1 MAYTIEE
8 EQELNELKAWWKEN
22 YKSLILAVVLG
33 AGGVFGWNFWQS
45 HQLTQKQTL
54 SAQYEQL
61 IYSQQEQAKL
71 DEFVKANNKTAYATL
86 LLLDQARKAVEQQ
99 DFMKAET
106 LLKDALAQSPDE
118 ILSSVSALR
127 LATVQFQLGQFDVS
141 LHTLTQVKNATWHS
155 AKALLTG
162 DIQLAR
168 GDKEAAKAS
177 YEQAQKDA
185 TPLEQQWIQVRL
197 NNL

>member
-22 YKSLILAVVLG
+22 YKSLLLAVILG
-33 AGGVFGWNFWQS
+33 VGGVTGWNFWQS
-45 HQLTQKQTL
+45 YQTSKKQTL

-61 IYSQQEQAKL
+61 IYSQSEQANI

-86 LLLDQARKAVEQQ
+86 LLLEQGRKLVQQQ
-99 DFMKAET
+99 DFVQAEVQ
-106 LLKDALAQSPDE
+106 LKEALAQSPDE
-118 ILSSVSALR
+118 ILSSIAALR
-127 LATVQFQLGQFDVS
+127 LAAVQFQLNQFDVA
-141 LHTLTQVKNATWHS
+141 LQTLAQVKNPTWHS
-155 AKALLTG
+155 AKALLEG
-162 DIQLAR
+162 DIQLAK
-168 GDKEAAKAS
+168 GDKDAAKQR